1 MAIINVPSGAKV
13 DIKDSSTEEAFELYD
28 EVTKILLE
36 RKLSLHDIL
45 MGYRN
50 MILKKNEESDG
61 TIYFSDILAI
71 EGASEAF
78 MLLTSSKI
86 VRDKVFKTLLR
97 CTYNDAKITQATFE
111 NNPKA
116 KEDYQYIFF
125 AALKENLAPFFSFL
139 L

>member
-1 MAIINVPSGAKV
+1 MTIISVPSGAKV

-28 EVTKILLE
+28 EVTKILIE
-36 RKLSLHDIL
+36 RKLSLHEIL

-50 MILKKNEESDG
+50 MLLKKNEENEP
-61 TIYFSDILAI
+61 TVYFSDII
-71 EGASEAF
+71 GIQGVSEAF
-78 MLLTSSKI
+78 MLLTSSKVI
-86 VRDKVFKTLLR
+86 RDRVFKALLR
-97 CTYNDAKITQATFE
+97 CTYNDIKITSSTFE

-125 AALKENLAPFFSFL
+125 AVLKENLAPFFSFL